1 MACLGQSRNTSQE
14 GTGEDFMA
22 YDLIIRG
29 AQLRGLPQL
38 MDIGISEGRS
48 ALSL

>member
-1 MACLGQSRNTSQE
+1 
-14 GTGEDFMA
+14 MA

-38 MDIGISEGRS
+38 MDIGISEGRIAS
-48 ALSL
+48 LSQTLVCRRD